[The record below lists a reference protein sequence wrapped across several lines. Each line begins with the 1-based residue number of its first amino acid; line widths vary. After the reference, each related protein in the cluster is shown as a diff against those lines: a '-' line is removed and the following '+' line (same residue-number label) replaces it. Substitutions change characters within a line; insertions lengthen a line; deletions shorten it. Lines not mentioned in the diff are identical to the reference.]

1 MATLSRIL
9 STWLTIDW
17 TVATQVSGLSSICYM
32 LCNRL
37 WMLTSWSWSCVT
49 TVFYFIFQNHKSQ
62 FVKRGTG
69 FFFFFWFILRTRV
82 IFCTT
87 WFEVFHLTLAAL
99 SPRCISD
106 CLLSLLKTLNIFVIV
121 LSKCFSHAPAM
132 IIRPNN
138 SFSRIRQTECNVA
151 RWQSVFYSENYQCIK
166 VVLKSS
172 RDCPV
177 RGFTKTI
184 VSCLAVLHIWRQG
197 TCYKKMMLQLYQSK
211 INN

>member
-49 TVFYFIFQNHKSQ
+49 TLFHLSKPQKSIYKNRNR
-62 FVKRGTG
+62 V
-69 FFFFFWFILRTRV
+69 FFFFWFILRTRV

-177 RGFTKTI
+177 EDSLK
-184 VSCLAVLHIWRQG
+184 Q
-197 TCYKKMMLQLYQSK
+197 
-211 INN
+211 